1 MKGRHYNR
9 ICPRVCPANLVKFG
23 QDRRNPYNTRH
34 IFAAIRFSMY
44 SLRFNTTPAWTQA
57 VLENFDAFLI
67 DHAAA
72 EKKASGMAIAMLSHY
87 PDKPEIVTAMID
99 LSLEEMT
106 HFREVVKILHQR
118 GLQLGADSKDPYV
131 NALRQHT
138 RRGTDVYL
146 LDRLLIGSIVEARG
160 CERFG
165 LIAEAL
171 PAGDLK
177 KFYRAI
183 TESEA
188 RHEDLFVKLASIYFS
203 QKEIAQRMDELLDL
217 EAEIVAR
224 LPIVA
229 ALH

>member
-1 MKGRHYNR
+1 
-9 ICPRVCPANLVKFG
+9 
-23 QDRRNPYNTRH
+23 
-34 IFAAIRFSMY
+34 MY
-44 SLRFNTTPAWTQA
+44 ALRFNTQPAWTKA
-57 VLENFDAFLI
+57 VLDDFDTFLI

-87 PDKPEIVTAMID
+87 PDKPEIVSAMID

-118 GLQLGADSKDPYV
+118 GLRLAADSKDPYV
-131 NALRQHT
+131 NALRQHS
-138 RRGTDVYL
+138 RAGKEVYL

-188 RHEDLFVKLASIYFS
+188 RHEDLFVKLAQLYFP
-203 QKEIAQRMDELLDL
+203 QREIEQRLDQLLDL
-217 EAEIVAR
+217 EADIVAR

>member
-1 MKGRHYNR
+1 
-9 ICPRVCPANLVKFG
+9 
-23 QDRRNPYNTRH
+23 
-34 IFAAIRFSMY
+34 MY
-44 SLRFNTTPAWTQA
+44 SLRYPTSTAWTEA
-57 VLENFDAFLI
+57 VLKDFDAFLI

-87 PDKPEIVTAMID
+87 PDKPDIVSAMID

-118 GLQLGADSKDPYV
+118 GLQLAPDNKDLYV

-138 RRGTDVYL
+138 RTGKEVYL

-188 RHEDLFVKLASIYFS
+188 RHEDLFVKLAMNYFS
-203 QKEIAQRMDELLDL
+203 AAEINQRMDELLKI
-217 EAEIVAR
+217 EASIVEQ
-224 LPIVA
+224 LPIVS

>member
-1 MKGRHYNR
+1 MPIIRATFLSG
-9 ICPRVCPANLVKFG
+9 P
-23 QDRRNPYNTRH
+23 TR
-34 IFAAIRFSMY
+34 SMY
-44 SLRFNTTPAWTQA
+44 SLRFNTSPAWTEA
-57 VLENFDAFLI
+57 VLADFDAFLI

-118 GLQLGADSKDPYV
+118 GLRLAPDSRDPYV
-131 NALRQHT
+131 NALRQHMRT
-138 RRGTDVYL
+138 GKEVYL

-165 LIAEAL
+165 LVAEAL
-171 PAGDLK
+171 PPGDLK

-188 RHEDLFVKLASIYFS
+188 RHEDLFVRLASLYFS
-203 QKEIAQRMDELLDL
+203 SEEIKKRLDELLDV
-217 EAEIVAR
+217 EADIVTR

>member
-1 MKGRHYNR
+1 MPIIRATF
-9 ICPRVCPANLVKFG
+9 PVK
-23 QDRRNPYNTRH
+23 T
-34 IFAAIRFSMY
+34 RFSMY
-44 SLRFNTTPAWTQA
+44 SLRFNTLPAWTQA
-57 VLENFDAFLI
+57 VLDDFDAFLI

-72 EKKASGMAIAMLSHY
+72 EKKASGMAISMLSHY

-106 HFREVVKILHQR
+106 HFREVVKILHRR
-118 GLQLGADSKDPYV
+118 GLRLAADTKDPYV
-131 NALRQHT
+131 NALRRHIRT
-138 RRGTDVYL
+138 GTQAYL

-165 LIAEAL
+165 LIAQAL
-171 PAGDLK
+171 PEGELK
-177 KFYRAI
+177 KFYWAI

-188 RHEDLFVKLASIYFS
+188 RHEDLFVNLAQLYFPLA
-203 QKEIAQRMDELLDL
+203 EIEQRLDQLLDA
-217 EAEIVAR
+217 EADIVAS